1 MRLPTLELSRGQAL
15 AIGSGSLVATVGLV
29 WLVLTIGGNGGP
41 VTSTTATSLPP
52 PTNTFTTTTATTSTT
67 TTLPDTTTTSTPE
80 TTTTADGQPTTT
92 STGVFDEVGAVEAF
106 ITEFAEAIAS
116 GDSEFLFDRLHPAVK
131 ATYDEAECLEHIDD
145 EILLLESYRS
155 IGPIV
160 GPLDS
165 EFGEFPITS
174 YEVPVAFDF
183 EDEEFESNAV
193 FSLTEGTVRW
203 FTECS

>member
-1 MRLPTLELSRGQAL
+1 MRLPTLELARGQAL
-15 AIGSGSLVATVGLV
+15 AIGTGSLLATIGLV
-29 WLVLTIGGNGGP
+29 WLVVSIGGSG
-41 VTSTTATSLPP
+41 VSATSTTATTLPP
-52 PTNTFTTTTATTSTT
+52 TTETSSTITTTTTT
-67 TTLPDTTTTSTPE
+67 TTLPDATTTTTPA
-80 TTTTADGQPTTT
+80 TTTTADGQPTT

-106 ITEFAEAIAS
+106 VGELSAAIAA

-131 ATYDEAECLEHIDD
+131 ATYDEAECREHIDD

-155 IGPIV
+155 TGPIV
-160 GPLDS
+160 GPFDS

-174 YEVPVAFDF
+174 YEVPVAFDL
-183 EDEEFESNAV
+183 EDEEFESTAV